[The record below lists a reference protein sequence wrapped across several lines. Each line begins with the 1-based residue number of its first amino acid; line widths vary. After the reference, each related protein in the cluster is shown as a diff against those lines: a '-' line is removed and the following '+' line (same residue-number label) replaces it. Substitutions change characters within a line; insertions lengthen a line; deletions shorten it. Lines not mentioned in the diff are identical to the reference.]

1 MWRHAEVMRRSLL
14 LCCGLLL
21 LAACASTPR
30 VSQAPLDVQAQEALL
45 RELPG
50 FHLQGRSAIT
60 AGAERSQPGLDW
72 RQRAA
77 ESRLKLSGPL
87 GAGGVTLVYSPERLL
102 VTGSRG
108 EELRDAEAQQV
119 LFEQLGF
126 VPPFDA
132 LRYWLL
138 GLAAPGEAPSQQVA
152 GDNGRVADMTQ
163 LQWRIQY
170 DRWTAVATPSGLVQ
184 LPKKLTATRADLK
197 LSVFVDKWTLQPG
210 K

>member
-1 MWRHAEVMRRSLL
+1 MRRSLL

-21 LAACASTPR
+21 LAGCASTR
-30 VSQAPLDVQAQEALL
+30 LSQAPLGVSGQEALL

-50 FHLQGRSAIT
+50 FRLQGRASIT
-60 AGAERSQPGLDW
+60 VAGERNQPVLDW

-77 ESRLKLSGPL
+77 ESRLKLSGSF
-87 GAGGVTLVYSPERLL
+87 GVGGVTVLYSPQRLL

-119 LFEQLGF
+119 LSEQLGF

-138 GLAAPGEAPSQQVA
+138 GIAAPGEAPTAQAA
-152 GDNGRVADMTQ
+152 GENGRIADLTQ

-170 DRWTAVATPSGLVQ
+170 DRWTEVATPSGVVQ
-184 LPKKLTATRADLK
+184 LPRRLTATRADLK
-197 LSVFVDKWTLQPG
+197 LSVFVDRWTLQTG